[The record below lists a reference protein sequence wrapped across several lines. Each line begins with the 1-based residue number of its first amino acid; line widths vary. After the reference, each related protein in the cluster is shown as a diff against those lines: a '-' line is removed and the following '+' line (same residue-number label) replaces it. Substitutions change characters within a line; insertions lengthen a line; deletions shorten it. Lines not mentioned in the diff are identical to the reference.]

1 MVRARSV
8 PRDVN
13 HVARR
18 SRRRAPAPPSPRC
31 APACARAALR
41 GAALPQ
47 RLLRLLLLRAA
58 AGDQRRWRRQRGGR
72 GRRFGAGAAG
82 IGGGFGADRREREE
96 TAQFQEYVRRRLD
109 EIGAKMPQPLGAAE
123 AMEADF
129 LEEQVIEYQMSSKRR
144 KMRDPLRDVAVEIT
158 HTGLPLLCRFVSE
171 SGAILPRKLTGVS
184 ARKQKKLT
192 LAIKRAQVL
201 ALMPKTWK
209 LPQYMR
215 RRRRRE
221 PRPGTSATGRPPEDA
236 DFEDPPD
243 PRFHRRPTAGLA
255 TTARRGVS

>member
-1 MVRARSV
+1 MLR
-8 PRDVN
+8 
-13 HVARR
+13 VA
-18 SRRRAPAPPSPRC
+18 PV
-31 APACARAALR
+31 AA
-41 GAALPQ
+41 
-47 RLLRLLLLRAA
+47 LRAA
-58 AGDQRRWRRQRGGR
+58 AALRTAPVAAPRCVAPRFLSSSSGASSSEPPRFSGGGAGSAAGS

-109 EIGAKMPQPLGAAE
+109 EIGAKMPQPLGAQE

-144 KMRDPLRDVAVEIT
+144 KMRDPLRDVAESEIT
-158 HTGLPLLCRFVSE
+158 HTNLPLLCRFVSE

-209 LPQYMR
+209 LPQYMHASYAD
-215 RRRRRE
+215 E
-221 PRPGTSATGRPPEDA
+221 YSRPERPVRPPEDA

-243 PRFHRRPTAGLA
+243 PRFPGQLDGR
-255 TTARRGVS
+255 ARDFDRAPLKF